1 MIVGIGCDVIEVER
15 IKAAIDRGGFL
26 ERVYTETERKFCTTE
41 QGQPKYES
49 YAARFAAKEA
59 LVKALGT
66 GFRQGSFQG
75 ITVLDNQLGKP
86 EIVLSGVFAA
96 VAKKLGVQHIF
107 VTLSHVKTL
116 ALAQVILEK

>member
-41 QGQPKYES
+41 QGQPKYKS

-96 VAKKLGVQHIF
+96 VAKELGVQHIF